1 MGSRPFQVDS
11 RAAEWSLGRNEDACQ
26 RKTDVD
32 HSCVLQKGYKLPRKT
47 IVRVRL
53 TRDTHSR
60 MSFDF
65 FNQNAA
71 QPGGGPEVGPNGEE
85 SESSGP
91 RPATRPPGSGTFS
104 QISVRVPTTRESGLV
119 LAYPP
124 P

>member
-1 MGSRPFQVDS
+1 MR
-11 RAAEWSLGRNEDACQ
+11 
-26 RKTDVD
+26 
-32 HSCVLQKGYKLPRKT
+32 
-47 IVRVRL
+47 VRVRH
-53 TRDTHSR
+53 TWDTHSR

-104 QISVRVPTTRESGLV
+104 QISVRVPTTRESGLFSRIRRPDVARSPQKPAV
-119 LAYPP
+119 LIDV
-124 P
+124 

>member
-1 MGSRPFQVDS
+1 M
-11 RAAEWSLGRNEDACQ
+11 Q

-32 HSCVLQKGYKLPRKT
+32 HSWTSKGVQT
-47 IVRVRL
+47 SSEDFRVRL

>member
-11 RAAEWSLGRNEDACQ
+11 RAAEWGASGVTKMLVRGKLTSITAG
-26 RKTDVD
+26 
-32 HSCVLQKGYKLPRKT
+32 LQKGYKLPRKT

>member
-1 MGSRPFQVDS
+1 M
-11 RAAEWSLGRNEDACQ
+11 Q
-26 RKTDVD
+26 RKTDVR
-32 HSCVLQKGYKLPRKT
+32 SITAVSFKRGTNFLGRR
-47 IVRVRL
+47 VRVRL